1 MVASSATG
9 HGTSDGTREIESVTS
24 MDKEEVIK
32 ILEENQ
38 ITNVHPPVTIKSKLK
53 VYVDLLNEME
63 MIDRYTW
70 LMDFGKK
77 SASVPER
84 FKLKEF
90 EVPGCQSQTWLV
102 PHFTYEDTIYFTA
115 DSAALISKGMV
126 CLLADVFSNS
136 TRSDIASFE
145 LKELDGL
152 NLDNLLTPGRRN
164 GVYSMLK
171 VIQGYGS
178 RKH

>member
-1 MVASSATG
+1 MISEKLQTYVDTLN
-9 HGTSDGTREIESVTS
+9 S
-24 MDKEEVIK
+24 MD
-32 ILEENQ
+32 
-38 ITNVHPPVTIKSKLK
+38 
-53 VYVDLLNEME
+53 DM
-63 MIDRYTW
+63 MDRYTW
-70 LMDFGKK
+70 LMELGKK
-77 SASVPER
+77 SVTIPEQHR
-84 FKLKEF
+84 LKEF

-102 PHFTYEDTIYFTA
+102 PHFTYDDKIYFTA

-145 LKELDGL
+145 EKELNGL

-171 VIQGYGS
+171 VIQSYGQ
-178 RKH
+178 RKDQTSQT